1 MSVQFS
7 SVSEPQHA
15 SPPCP
20 SPTPG
25 VYPNSCPLSWWCHPT
40 ISSSVV
46 PFSSCLQSFPA
57 SGSFQMSQLFVSGGH
72 RIGVSVWTT
81 KNLVSLCHHR
91 VDPLIPFCIPKPSPL
106 VIAALFSVSSCLILF
121 GLFSYSLFSL
131 FFIFHINE
139 IIWYLSFSIWLISLS
154 TMPSKSIHVVIND
167 KSSCF
172 LAD

>member
-1 MSVQFS
+1 MT
-7 SVSEPQHA
+7 PWTA
-15 SPPCP
+15 ACRTPCP

-25 VYPNSCPLSWWCHPT
+25 VYPNSCPLSRWCHPT

-46 PFSSCLQSFPA
+46 PFSSWPQSFPA
-57 SGSFQMSQLFVSGGH
+57 LGCFQKSQLFTLGGQRIRVSAC
-72 RIGVSVWTT
+72 TT
-81 KNLVSLCHHR
+81 TNSVSLCHHR

-121 GLFSYSLFSL
+121 GLFNHLLFRL
-131 FFIFHINE
+131 FFIFHTNE

-167 KSSCF
+167 KISCF
-172 LAD
+172 MAD